1 MSAFYVGSDLID
13 LLVTVAVEGAPHSR
27 GLRVV
32 HNGALH
38 VFDVTDA
45 DMIGQLLTD
54 ANVASV
60 NYRYNDGENPAP
72 YKYRRVADVGG
83 LAASYFDVLKGCDC
97 FDYQSCELPN
107 YDASM
112 AADVVRA
119 IRSKVIERITPD
131 SASWCWSR
139 ATAAARLDAVRAD
152 MNGGK

>member
-13 LLVTVAVEGAPHSR
+13 LLVTVAIEGAPHSR

-38 VFDVTDA
+38 VFDANDA

-60 NYRYNDGENPAP
+60 NYRYNDIENPGA
-72 YKYRRVADVGG
+72 YKFRRVADVGG
-83 LAASYFDVLKGCDC
+83 LAASFFDVLKGCDC

-107 YDASM
+107 YDSSM

-119 IRSKVIERITPD
+119 IRNKVIERITPD
-131 SASWCWSR
+131 SASWCWHR
-139 ATAAARLDAVRAD
+139 GVAAQRLADVRAD